1 MEKLISN
8 SDSTSKKSVEKRQ
21 VWVKESFGEKKKKL
35 RVVKKTR
42 MINSRSMEW
51 EWGELPFWSLLLYG
65 ACDISEDVFKVSENV
80 LWFKKGIVF
89 AKYSVFAKRCYW
101 KISTRWPKKKAFKK
115 SKTFF
120 EMKISIE
127 TNATIA
133 TELYSRIISLVF

>member
-1 MEKLISN
+1 
-8 SDSTSKKSVEKRQ
+8 
-21 VWVKESFGEKKKKL
+21 
-35 RVVKKTR
+35 
-42 MINSRSMEW
+42 MEW
-51 EWGELPFWSLLLYG
+51 EWGESPFWSLLLYG
-65 ACDISEDVFKVSENV
+65 GIDISEDVLKVSENV

-133 TELYSRIISLVF
+133 RELYSRIISLVF

>member
-1 MEKLISN
+1 MEKLIPN

-21 VWVKESFGEKKKKL
+21 VWVKESFGKKKL
-35 RVVKKTR
+35 RVGQEDKNDKQF
-42 MINSRSMEW
+42 SMEW
-51 EWGELPFWSLLLYG
+51 EWGELPLWSLLLYG

-133 TELYSRIISLVF
+133 RELYSRIISLVF